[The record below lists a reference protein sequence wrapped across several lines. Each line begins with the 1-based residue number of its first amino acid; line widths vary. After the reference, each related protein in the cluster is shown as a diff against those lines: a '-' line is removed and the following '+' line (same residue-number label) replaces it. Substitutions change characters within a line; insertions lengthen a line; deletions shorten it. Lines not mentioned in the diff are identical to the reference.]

1 MVKGPVTSEN
11 MLEKG
16 KTIDAA
22 KKDAEFINNLD
33 ELSQHIAS
41 ISLESQGQNHM
52 KESDIKKRISASDSE
67 FSDRSSMASVI
78 WNPCIMEEI
87 CNELNNNAVGT
98 SIIERGNRAKLR
110 RSNSTLPRNRRTG
123 RTVSDP
129 VRSVIPKV
137 CSTVVRSFSLNRQPT
152 SIGRTE
158 SFWEDGCKTTDLC
171 CTEL

>member
-1 MVKGPVTSEN
+1 MVKGPVSSEN

-16 KTIDAA
+16 KAIDAA
-22 KKDAEFINNLD
+22 KTDAELISNLD
-33 ELSQHIAS
+33 ELSQHIS
-41 ISLESQGQNHM
+41 CISLESQGQNQ
-52 KESDIKKRISASDSE
+52 KESNSKKRISASDSE

-98 SIIERGNRAKLR
+98 SVIERGNRAKLR
-110 RSNSTLPRNRRTG
+110 RSNSTIPRNRRSG

-137 CSTVVRSFSLNRQPT
+137 CSTVVRSFSLNRQPIA
-152 SIGRTE
+152 IGHTE